1 MSQRQLAAASGLT
14 PTYLGD
20 RLRNEV
26 ALDIDDIDAIATALE
41 LDPLELMERA
51 KEVVR
56 KAKATPTA
64 RATPDQPR
72 GPLVTPTGGYIGPQ
86 SGADDEMLR
95 RAHHRQPSGER

>member
-1 MSQRQLAAASGLT
+1 MSQRQLAAAAGLT

-41 LDPLELMERA
+41 VDPLELMERA

-56 KAKATPTA
+56 KAKRT
-64 RATPDQPR
+64 TPDEPR
-72 GPLVTPTGGYIGPQ
+72 GQLVTPAGGYTGQQ
-86 SGADDEMLR
+86 SEDDDEMLR
-95 RAHHRQPSGER
+95 RAHHRQRSGER